1 MNYNDISLEGDLT
14 PSTSLLACIIEL
26 NLTIFFSSL
35 CCKDDKTNWAFHMYK
50 IYQQYE
56 DNLLR
61 RVLQHLRKSKMISLN
76 KRSKKVGAQEDKIP
90 LNANPYQLS
99 VTFLHKFLSRYQ
111 PDVYIRYVLLY
122 YLIY

>member
-1 MNYNDISLEGDLT
+1 
-14 PSTSLLACIIEL
+14 
-26 NLTIFFSSL
+26 
-35 CCKDDKTNWAFHMYK
+35 MYK